1 MLRAM
6 GDSIEQVPLNL
17 VTGFLGA
24 GKTTLIRHLLQ
35 TVPRRWGVLVNEFG
49 EIGIDGALLAGT
61 GAQVREVPGGCLCC
75 ANGVPM
81 RVALMEL
88 LRQARPEHVLIEPT
102 GLGHPLQ
109 LLAQLEAPE
118 WRGVL
123 VPGATLCL
131 IDPLMARRVEVQA
144 SEVFRQQLAAA
155 DAFVVNHADRAA
167 PGDLEALQG
176 LLAREGLAD
185 LPRVSAVRGAIA
197 ASLLDT
203 PRRAR
208 GWQLLPAPPRDSG
221 FRHQGA
227 VWPAG
232 AVFRHDDVL
241 SLLLALPLE
250 RLKAVLH
257 TDRGW
262 LQLNATAAV
271 SDWQDAPPGTD
282 SRVEVI
288 VAADSD
294 MPDLQTLLD
303 HFVVPPAP
311 PGNP

>member
-6 GDSIEQVPLNL
+6 GDSIGHVPLNL

-75 ANGVPM
+75 TNGVPL
-81 RVALMEL
+81 RVALLEM
-88 LRQARPEHVLIEPT
+88 LRRGRPEHVLIEPT

-123 VPGATLCL
+123 VPGATLCVV
-131 IDPLMARRVEVQA
+131 DPLAACRAEVRA
-144 SEVFRQQLAAA
+144 SDVFRQQLAAA
-155 DAFVVNHADRAA
+155 DVFVVNHADRAA
-167 PGDLEALQG
+167 PADLDALQV
-176 LLAREGLAD
+176 LLAQEGLAGVQ
-185 LPRVSAVRGAIA
+185 RVTAVRGAIA

-227 VWPAG
+227 VWPEG
-232 AVFRHDDVL
+232 TVFAHDDVL
-241 SLLLALPLE
+241 SLLLALPVE

-262 LQLNATAAV
+262 LQLNATTAV
-271 SDWQDAPPGTD
+271 SDWQDAAPGTD
-282 SRVEVI
+282 SRIEII

-294 MPDLQTLLD
+294 MPDLQTILD
-303 HFVVPPAP
+303 HFIVPPAR
-311 PGNP
+311 GNS